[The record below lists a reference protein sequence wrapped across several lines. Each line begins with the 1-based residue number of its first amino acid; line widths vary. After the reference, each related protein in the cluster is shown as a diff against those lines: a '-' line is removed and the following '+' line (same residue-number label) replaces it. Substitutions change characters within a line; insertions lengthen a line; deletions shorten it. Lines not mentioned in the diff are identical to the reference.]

1 MATLVQFE
9 EREANI
15 RGIMLYA
22 KLGNVRGVH
31 RYERRQRLA
40 AEYLQEL
47 GLALDEELLG
57 EICTRAN
64 ECMRDNVEGGLTFKF
79 YWQGIYRKLLDH
91 TNAGG
96 AAC

>member
-40 AEYLQEL
+40 AAPTMQHH
-47 GLALDEELLG
+47 
-57 EICTRAN
+57 R
-64 ECMRDNVEGGLTFKF
+64 
-79 YWQGIYRKLLDH
+79 QPQ
-91 TNAGG
+91 
-96 AAC
+96 